1 MVVLNISCAEG
12 DGGEESEVA
21 EKVPPGLINK
31 DKISKVKVYPNP
43 FKDKVTFEFVSGKNA
58 RAHLEITNVL
68 GQRIAVLMDEN
79 VREGV
84 MNRIEY
90 KPVDV
95 VSGVL
100 IYRLMLD
107 DNINTGRLIYKE

>member
-1 MVVLNISCAEG
+1 MNKNIVNERKKVIA
-12 DGGEESEVA
+12 DGRTTIGIE
-21 EKVPPGLINK
+21 
-31 DKISKVKVYPNP
+31 
-43 FKDKVTFEFVSGKNA
+43 
-58 RAHLEITNVL
+58 L
-68 GQRIAVLMDEN
+68 GSTRIKAVLMDEN

-107 DNINTGRLIYKE
+107 DNINAGRLIYKE